1 MQGEVIK
8 FALKSEPKIEVIEG
22 VSKKNGKPYKI
33 TKTSIK
39 NKEGKWIQV
48 NDKQGNPIK
57 IDLKIGDILEGTIFN
72 KEVGDKVYPELRLN
86 IENEKKQ
93 FNSLQPQILEQ
104 LQKLNEKLAVL
115 IDIVG
120 SK

>member
-1 MQGEVIK
+1 MNEQNFRFE
-8 FALKSEPKIEVIEG
+8 LKTEPKIEVIKG
-22 VSKKNGKPYKI
+22 VSKKNGKPYEIK
-33 TKTSIK
+33 KTSIK

-57 IDLKIGDILEGTIFN
+57 IELKIGDILEGTIFN

-115 IDIVG
+115 IDIIG